1 MPMIMLST
9 GRFIRLRSVVLYGTA
24 IALSPLLVGA
34 LYAQAVSGDAAYA
47 RVVTAWASQSTLEA
61 KFDQRIVN
69 PILGRTVTSRGVF
82 LQQRPGRIAVTF
94 SDPVG
99 DRIVSDG
106 KHLWVYLPSSTP
118 GQVLKLPA
126 DAEGAVVPDLLG
138 ALFDAPRR
146 TFAISGGEAATI
158 DGQKTRRVVLVPRVA
173 SSMPFQRATV
183 WIDDQDPR
191 PVRVQLLDEQ
201 GVERT
206 ITLTSWSPNAA
217 LPVNAFTFIPPK
229 GVKVVTKIPG
239 SR

>member
-146 TFAISGGEAATI
+146 TFTISGGEAATI

>member
-1 MPMIMLST
+1 MPIVMPSQ
-9 GRFIRLRSVVLYGTA
+9 GPFIRLRGVVRHGAA
-24 IALSPLLVGA
+24 IATSPLLVGA
-34 LYAQAVSGDAAYA
+34 LLAQTISGDAAYE
-47 RVVTAWASQSTLEA
+47 RVVTAWAAQSTLEA
-61 KFDQRIVN
+61 KFDQRITN

-118 GQVLKLPA
+118 GQVLKLSA
-126 DAEGAVVPDLLG
+126 DADGAMVPDLLG
-138 ALFDAPRR
+138 ALFEAPRR
-146 TFAISGGEAATI
+146 TFTISGGEPATI
-158 DGQKTRRVVLVPRVA
+158 EGRKTRRVVLVPRVA
-173 SSMPFQRATV
+173 ANVPFQRATV

-239 SR
+239 SK

>member
-1 MPMIMLST
+1 MPIIT
-9 GRFIRLRSVVLYGTA
+9 PRFIRLRSVVLYGAT

-94 SDPVG
+94 SDPDG

-146 TFAISGGEAATI
+146 TFTISGGEAATI

-173 SSMPFQRATV
+173 SSVPFQRATV

>member
-1 MPMIMLST
+1 MPIIT
-9 GRFIRLRSVVLYGTA
+9 PRFIRLRSVVLYGAT

>member
-173 SSMPFQRATV
+173 STMPFQRATV

>member
-1 MPMIMLST
+1 MPIIT
-9 GRFIRLRSVVLYGTA
+9 PRFIRLRSVVLYGAT

-94 SDPVG
+94 SDPDG

-146 TFAISGGEAATI
+146 TFTISGGEAATI

-173 SSMPFQRATV
+173 SSVPFQRATV

-239 SR
+239 SM

>member
-1 MPMIMLST
+1 MPIIT
-9 GRFIRLRSVVLYGTA
+9 PRFIRLRSVVLYGAT

-146 TFAISGGEAATI
+146 TFTISGGEAATI

-173 SSMPFQRATV
+173 SSVPFQRATV

>member
-1 MPMIMLST
+1 MPMIMLLT
-9 GRFIRLRSVVLYGTA
+9 GRCIRLRSVVLYGAA

-34 LYAQAVSGDAAYA
+34 LYAQAVSGDVAYE
-47 RVVTAWASQSTLEA
+47 RVVKAWASQSTLEA

-146 TFAISGGEAATI
+146 TFTISGGEAGTI

-229 GVKVVTKIPG
+229 GVKVITKIPG
-239 SR
+239 SK

>member
-1 MPMIMLST
+1 MPSQ
-9 GRFIRLRSVVLYGTA
+9 GPFIRLRSVMLHGAA
-24 IALSPLLVGA
+24 IAANPLLVGA
-34 LYAQAVSGDAAYA
+34 LLAQTISGDAAYE
-47 RVVTAWASQSTLEA
+47 RVVTAWAAQSTLEA
-61 KFDQRIVN
+61 KFDQRISN

-118 GQVLKLPA
+118 GQVLKLAA
-126 DAEGAVVPDLLG
+126 DADGALVPDLLG

-146 TFAISGGEAATI
+146 TFTISGGEPVTI
-158 DGQKTRRVVLVPRVA
+158 EGRKARRVLLVPRVA

-183 WIDDQDPR
+183 WIDEQDPR

-239 SR
+239 SK